1 MQTVSRKRETLTSI
15 KQRTRFLGDIAMY
28 SRRHGLIVALVHAA
42 ETRAVRRLQVCD
54 TRVSAWAVDNEI
66 ALGQRKVDE
75 KSNEITAIPELLKML
90 AAGN

>member
-1 MQTVSRKRETLTSI
+1 LEKGMPSP
-15 KQRTRFLGDIAMY
+15 
-28 SRRHGLIVALVHAA
+28 AA
-42 ETRAVRRLQVCD
+42 ETRAVRRLQASD

-75 KSNEITAIPELLKML
+75 KSNAITAIPELLKML